1 MPLDIPRLRLE
12 SQQIARPRFETPAEV
27 VAALGAVQAQD
38 YPASLWAIGLRIA
51 GATEADIE
59 AAVTKGEIVRTW
71 PMRGTLHFVAAAD
84 VRWLVGLC
92 AHRGMAASRN
102 RMRRLE
108 IDDGALATA
117 RRLWTRALQG
127 GKQLLRAELYT
138 LLEGAGVSTSDQR
151 GPHILGYLAQEGLVC
166 IGPRRGRQHT
176 IVLVDEWAPGAV
188 DLPREEALTELT
200 LRYFSGH
207 GPATAADFAW
217 WSGLTMA
224 MVKAGIEMAGSR
236 LDRVELAEKTYWL
249 APGAVPATIAR
260 GTVHLLPAFDEYLVG
275 YRERDAVL
283 VPADRLRINA
293 GGGLLNPAVLRDGRV
308 VGAWRRS
315 LADGA
320 AIVRPAPFAPFAAP
334 LQRSIAKAAERYG
347 RFLGVPVSVSE
358 T

>member
-38 YPASLWAIGLRIA
+38 YPASLWAIGLRLPR
-51 GATEADIE
+51 ATEADVE
-59 AAVTKGEIVRTW
+59 AAVAKGEVVRTW

-84 VRWLVGLC
+84 VRWLLSLC
-92 AHRGMAASRN
+92 AHRGISAFQG

-108 IDDGALATA
+108 IDDRALATA
-117 RRLWTRALQG
+117 RTLWTRALQG
-127 GKQLLRAELYT
+127 GKQLLRAELYA
-138 LLEGAGVSTSDQR
+138 LLERAGVSTSEQR

-176 IVLVDEWAPGAV
+176 VVLLDEWAPGAL
-188 DLPREEALTELT
+188 DLPREEALAELT

-217 WSGLTMA
+217 WSGLPMA

-236 LDRVELAEKTYWL
+236 LDRVTVDGKTYWL
-249 APGAVPATIAR
+249 APGALPATISR

-283 VPADRLRINA
+283 APADRLRINA

-308 VGAWRRS
+308 IGAWRRS
-315 LADGA
+315 LVDGA
-320 AIVRPAPFAPFAAP
+320 AIIKPEPFAPFAAP
-334 LQRSIAKAAERYG
+334 LQRSLAAAADRYG
-347 RFLGVPVSVSE
+347 RFLGVPATVSE